1 MELKKQMEDVRN
13 AVGHLQICLNLLM
26 HDKEQFIKEF
36 GEDAYNAFAKC
47 QRHITAFEAK
57 AHNDK
62 VWYLKD

>member
-1 MELKKQMEDVRN
+1 
-13 AVGHLQICLNLLM
+13 M

-57 AHNDK
+57 AHNDR
-62 VWYLKD
+62 VWYFKN

>member
-13 AVGHLQICLNLLM
+13 AVGNLQICLNLLL

-36 GEDAYNAFAKC
+36 GMDAYNAFTKC

-57 AHNDK
+57 AHNDR
-62 VWYLKD
+62 VWYFEN

>member
-13 AVGHLQICLNLLM
+13 AVGNLQICLNLLM

-47 QRHITAFEAK
+47 QRNITGFEAK
-57 AHNDK
+57 AHNDR
-62 VWYLKD
+62 VWYFKN